1 MAELMHMKVIA
12 CRDFGFDCNA
22 VMKGRNLDEAVDA
35 TIKHHVS
42 MHHLV
47 VKDLQQPEKREEIGS
62 KAQELEAPTYAN
74 RR

>member
-1 MAELMHMKVIA
+1 MKVIA

-42 MHHLV
+42 MHHLNV
-47 VKDLQQPEKREEIGS
+47 RELQLPAKREEIGA
-62 KAQELEAPTYAN
+62 KAAEFEKPKVV
-74 RR
+74 